1 MHTQDTKY
9 CMVDSALETTPFLQ
23 KTVCTMGA
31 ICNVCASGDDWSTV
45 LAKHEPTYLAWKLA
59 GPAIDARISID
70 RYSKTT
76 SPTLFV
82 VQNDV
87 TLWAMLSLKEDQ
99 HADAAMER
107 WGKTSFLVDVDTV
120 VGVAM
125 RTRWASEGMCR
136 IVYEMLRLDPAF
148 AEIVAYMYDHEEF
161 VNSTFTAADLIDVGL
176 RPYDTKL
183 QTVHIIWYHARMEF
197 LQVKTAVA
205 GAAERALLLELG
217 REGKTKVKRNKRA
230 PKAEEAAALPL
241 GPLPT
246 AAAAA
251 KALKLLEA
259 EYAAASKAARTA
271 VAAVSIGSAAAKEAR
286 VARKVAAEQAQ
297 RVAKG
302 KLDRAKHQL
311 KQALAAPPA
320 AASGRRE
327 PMDVQELVARL
338 DALAGRAHRLEP
350 DAGGAAGGASGG
362 DHFEA
367 DAALARTMQAEL
379 DAAVEGLDSDE
390 FDTSCSV
397 CLDAEPTVSSACCA
411 NIKVCAECAAKLRT
425 CLQCRCE
432 GVVFVAF

>member
-1 MHTQDTKY
+1 LQHTAYVT
-9 CMVDSALETTPFLQ
+9 VGSALEATPFLQ
-23 KTVCTMGA
+23 KTFLGMTCGGHLG
-31 ICNVCASGDDWSTV
+31 SKRPRV
-45 LAKHEPTYLAWKLA
+45 LLELLEKNEPTFVSWRDNT
-59 GPAIDARISID
+59 PAAKARLSIN
-70 RYSKTT
+70 RYTNAT
-76 SPTLFV
+76 SEHLFV

-87 TLWAMLSLKEDQ
+87 TLWGILDIEESEHLDVVKNRWESPEFLLDV
-99 HADAAMER
+99 DAAL
-107 WGKTSFLVDVDTV
+107 GIASN
-120 VGVAM
+120 ASCP
-125 RTRWASEGMCR
+125 RWACDGLCR
-136 IVYEMLRLDPAF
+136 IVDEILALDPAF
-148 AEIVAYMYDHEEF
+148 DEIVDYMFDRTTYTVE
-161 VNSTFTAADLIDVGL
+161 NLIEAGL
-176 RPYDTKL
+176 RPYDCKL
-183 QTVHIIWYHARMEF
+183 QTFHMIWYHARKVFAMY
-197 LQVKTAVA
+197 KTAEA
-205 GAAERALLLELG
+205 DAAECALLLEMG
-217 REGKTKVKRNKRA
+217 GGAKTKVKRNKRA
-230 PKAEEAAALPL
+230 PKAEEAAALPPA
-241 GPLPT
+241 PLPT
-246 AAAAA
+246 VAAAT

-271 VAAVSIGSAAAKEAR
+271 VAAVSIGSAAAKEVR

-367 DAALARTMQAEL
+367 DAALARAMQAEL
-379 DAAVEGLDSDE
+379 VDSDE

-411 NIKVCAECAAKLRT
+411 NIQVCAECAAKLRT

-432 GVVFVAF
+432 GVVFVAL

>member
-9 CMVDSALETTPFLQ
+9 CVVGSVLETTPFLQ
-23 KTVCTMGA
+23 KTAYIMGA
-31 ICNVCASGDDWSTV
+31 ICKVGFSADDWGTV

-59 GPAIDARISID
+59 GPAIDARISVD
-70 RYSKTT
+70 RYNDKT
-76 SPTLFV
+76 SPALFV
-82 VQNDV
+82 IQNDV
-87 TLWAMLSLKEDQ
+87 TMWAIVSLKEDH
-99 HADAAMER
+99 HADAAVER
-107 WGKTSFLVDVDTV
+107 WGETNFLVDVDTV
-120 VGVAM
+120 VGLAM

-161 VNSTFTAADLIDVGL
+161 ANSTFTAADLIDVGL

-197 LQVKTAVA
+197 LQVKTVVA
-205 GAAERALLLELG
+205 GAAERALLVELG
-217 REGKTKVKRNKRA
+217 REGKTKVKRNKHV
-230 PKAEEAAALPL
+230 PKAEEAAAMLPA
-241 GPLPT
+241 PLPT
-246 AAAAA
+246 VAAAA

-259 EYAAASKAARTA
+259 EYAAASKAVRTA

-297 RVAKG
+297 RMAKG
-302 KLDRAKHQL
+302 KLDCAKHQM
-311 KQALAAPPA
+311 KQALAAP
-320 AASGRRE
+320 RE
-327 PMDVQELVARL
+327 PMARL

-350 DAGGAAGGASGG
+350 DAGG

-367 DAALARTMQAEL
+367 DAALALAVQEEL
-379 DAAVEGLDSDE
+379 ADSDE

-397 CLDAEPTVSSACCA
+397 CMDAEPTVSSACCA
-411 NIKVCAECAAKLRT
+411 NIQVCTECAAKLRT

>member
-1 MHTQDTKY
+1 M
-9 CMVDSALETTPFLQ
+9 LELLE
-23 KTVCTMGA
+23 K
-31 ICNVCASGDDWSTV
+31 N
-45 LAKHEPTYLAWKLA
+45 EPTFVSWRDTSAA
-59 GPAIDARISID
+59 NARLSIK
-70 RYSKTT
+70 RYNNAT
-76 SPTLFV
+76 SEHLFV
-82 VQNDV
+82 VQNDA
-87 TLWAMLSLKEDQ
+87 TLWGILDIEESEHLDVVKKRWDSTEFLLDV
-99 HADAAMER
+99 DAAM
-107 WGKTSFLVDVDTV
+107 GIASN
-120 VGVAM
+120 ASCP
-125 RTRWASEGMCR
+125 RWACDGLCR
-136 IVYEMLRLDPAF
+136 IVDEILALDPAF
-148 AEIVAYMYDHEEF
+148 DEIVDYMFDRTTYTVE
-161 VNSTFTAADLIDVGL
+161 NLIEAGL
-176 RPYDTKL
+176 RPYDCKL
-183 QTVHIIWYHARMEF
+183 QTFHMIWYHARKVFDMY
-197 LQVKTAVA
+197 KTAEA
-205 GAAERALLLELG
+205 DAAECALLLEMG
-217 REGKTKVKRNKRA
+217 CGSKTKVKRNKRA
-230 PKAEEAAALPL
+230 PKAEEAAAMLPA
-241 GPLPT
+241 PLPT
-246 AAAAA
+246 VAAAA

-271 VAAVSIGSAAAKEAR
+271 VAAVSIGVAAAKEAR

-302 KLDRAKHQL
+302 KLDCAKHQM

-338 DALAGRAHRLEP
+338 DALAGRV
-350 DAGGAAGGASGG
+350 AGGEAVGASGG

-379 DAAVEGLDSDE
+379 DAAVEGVDSDE